1 MPNGKYRRGKKTR
14 ESEDAGKKKHQTEA
28 RTYDQHDLHHLLCF
42 MGRGVLNFEISPTP
56 IRTAPAQVTP
66 EALSTRDHSQFS
78 YRSLLGLLRLDSEWK
93 VSVAGGLKGDGGS
106 TKINGS
112 RPGLTRF
119 NLLRCRMKLTLF
131 LQPSFMFLYLGKNQR
146 QTPRDVREKIILYV
160 TWNPLDNKRC
170 APSGRSIRRQG
181 SQLGHAILTPISAR
195 LPPKNTEIT
204 TNLDKT
210 KMKIYK
216 HVVMASK
223 RRVPRRK

>member
-1 MPNGKYRRGKKTR
+1 MENTGGGKKER
-14 ESEDAGKKKHQTEA
+14 MRGCRQKKTQTEA

-66 EALSTRDHSQFS
+66 EVLSTRDHSPFS

-106 TKINGS
+106 TKIKCS

-131 LQPSFMFLYLGKNQR
+131 LQPSFMFLYLGKSQR
-146 QTPRDVREKIILYV
+146 QTPRDVREKNILYV

-170 APSGRSIRRQG
+170 TPSGRSIN
-181 SQLGHAILTPISAR
+181 AKAANWATPF
-195 LPPKNTEIT
+195 
-204 TNLDKT
+204 
-210 KMKIYK
+210 
-216 HVVMASK
+216 
-223 RRVPRRK
+223 